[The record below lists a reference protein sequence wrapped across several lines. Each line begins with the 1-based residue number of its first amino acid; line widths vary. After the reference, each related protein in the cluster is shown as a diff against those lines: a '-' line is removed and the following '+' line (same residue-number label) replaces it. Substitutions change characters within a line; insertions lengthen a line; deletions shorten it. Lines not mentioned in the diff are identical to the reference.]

1 VYQQT
6 TLQEK
11 RTAQRPT
18 KNTKLEDF
26 KKMHS
31 ETFIYF
37 LEQYE
42 KWKELKKES

>member
-1 VYQQT
+1 MYQQT
-6 TLQEK
+6 SLQQK
-11 RTAQRPT
+11 RTV
-18 KNTKLEDF
+18 KNSSKNAELEEF
-26 KKMHS
+26 KKIHS